1 MILPPLNT
9 LQAFEA
15 AARYSSLSKAG
26 DELNITHAAISGQ
39 MKRLEEWMGRK
50 LFERSGRGVV
60 LTPAGVEL
68 YNTVATCLSSIS
80 LTSQSLRR
88 RKDKKSLTV
97 ACVPSIA
104 ARWLIPA
111 LPEFAEAYP
120 DIEIHVSYATAFQEF
135 DPERHDV
142 LINNRNDVSEA
153 TEIVKLF
160 SRINKPV
167 ASPGYLQRTGVDE
180 HLNGAHLLHDETL
193 AAWEE
198 WFTKAGLTPEG
209 LTRGPIY
216 QDFNLLSTAVIAG
229 HGVTLCPVEVFR
241 REIMRGDLVVMS
253 DVAILDDQGYYLI
266 SDKESNRLV
275 AKFSQWLLK
284 VCVAGMPKLFTP

>member
-60 LTPAGVEL
+60 LTPAGEEL
-68 YNTVATCLSSIS
+68 YKTVSACLSSIA

-135 DPERHDV
+135 DPERHDI
-142 LINNRNDVSEA
+142 LINNRNEVTDA
-153 TEIVKLF
+153 IQIVKLF

-167 ASPGYLQRTGVDE
+167 ASPGYLEKTGVDE
-180 HLNGAHLLHDETL
+180 RLNGAHLLHDETL

-198 WFTKAGLTPEG
+198 WFAKAELTPVG

-241 REIMRGDLVVMS
+241 REIMRGDLVVLS
-253 DVAILDDQGYYLI
+253 DIAILDDQGYYLI
-266 SDKESNRLV
+266 SEKQSNRLV
-275 AKFSQWLLK
+275 AKFSQWLLQI
-284 VCVAGMPKLFTP
+284 CVAGMPKQRTP

>member
-15 AARYSSLSKAG
+15 AARHSSLSKAG

-39 MKRLEEWMGRK
+39 MKRLEDWMGRK

-60 LTPAGVEL
+60 LTPAGLEL
-68 YNTVATCLSSIS
+68 YKTVAPSLSSIA
-80 LTSQSLRR
+80 LVSQSLRR

-111 LPEFAEAYP
+111 LPEFAEVFP

-135 DPERHDV
+135 DPEMHDI
-142 LINNRNDVSEA
+142 LINNRSDVTDAAEV
-153 TEIVKLF
+153 VKLF

-167 ASPGYLQRTGVDE
+167 ASPDYLRRTGVDE
-180 HLNGAHLLHDETL
+180 RLNGAHLLYDETV
-193 AAWEE
+193 ADWEE
-198 WFTKAGLTPEG
+198 WFAKAELAPTG

-241 REIMRGDLVVMS
+241 REIMRGDLIVLS
-253 DVAILDDQGYYLI
+253 DIAILDDQGYYLI
-266 SDKESNRLV
+266 SEKQSNRLV
-275 AKFSQWLLK
+275 SKFCQWLLT
-284 VCVAGMPKLFTP
+284 VCVKRDA

>member
-26 DELNITHAAISGQ
+26 EELNITHAAISGQ
-39 MKRLEEWMGRK
+39 MKRLEDWMGRK

-60 LTPAGVEL
+60 LTPAGEEL
-68 YNTVATCLSSIS
+68 HKTVAASLSAIS
-80 LTSQSLRR
+80 LTSQALRR

-104 ARWLIPA
+104 TRWLIPA
-111 LPEFAEAYP
+111 LPDFAKAHP
-120 DIEIHVSYATAFQEF
+120 DIEIHVSYATAFQDF

-142 LINNRNDVSEA
+142 LINNQNVASEA
-153 TEIVKLF
+153 LCCVKLF

-167 ASPGYLQRTGVDE
+167 ASPIYLERTGVDE
-180 HLNGAHLLHDETL
+180 RLDGAHLLHDETP

-198 WFTKAGLTPEG
+198 WFAKAGFRPQG
-209 LTRGPIY
+209 MTRGPIY

-229 HGVTLCPVEVFR
+229 HGIALCPIEVFR
-241 REIMRGDLVVMS
+241 REISQGDLVIMS
-253 DVAILDDQGYYLI
+253 DVATFDDQGYYLI
-266 SDKESNRLV
+266 SDNHSNRLV
-275 AKFSQWLLK
+275 ATFSQWLLDACSVK
-284 VCVAGMPKLFTP
+284 LPKQRSQ